1 MKRTVLRPPALAIA
15 IVAGALALAGCGSDD
30 PGSGSMPGMNHS
42 SPSSAATS
50 TAGEHNDAD
59 VAFATAMIQHHRQ
72 AVEMADLALKTSK
85 ITPVTQ
91 LATAIKGAQDP
102 EIEQMSGWLT
112 GWGKPV
118 PTPGMSH
125 DGHDMGEP
133 MAGMM
138 TDQEMTDLAK
148 ATGTAFDRMWLQM
161 MTKHH
166 QGAVTMATTE
176 QTAGKDTR
184 AVELAKK
191 IQTDQNREIAT
202 MRQLLTQLPTS

>member
-1 MKRTVLRPPALAIA
+1 MKRTVLRTPATAIL

-30 PGSGSMPGMNHS
+30 PGSMPGMNHS
-42 SPSSAATS
+42 SPTSTTTS

-59 VAFATAMIQHHRQ
+59 AAFATAMIPHHRQ

-85 ITPVTQ
+85 YAPVTQ

-102 EIEQMSGWLT
+102 EIAQMSGWLT

-118 PTPGMSH
+118 PTPGMNP

-166 QGAVTMATTE
+166 QGAVTMAITE
-176 QTAGKDTR
+176 QTAGKDAR
-184 AVELAKK
+184 PVELAQK

-202 MRQLLTQLPTS
+202 MRQLLTQLPAS